1 MVTEERVPSYE
12 AVKEKI
18 KLIDNTI
25 IIYRVFYNFDNLS
38 YRFQLIK
45 KDRMCIVEIPK
56 MLLDELKNNGSSS
69 DEKLAQILQLYT
81 SSSDCWNKVD
91 QYA

>member
-18 KLIDNTI
+18 KQIDNTI

-45 KDRMCIVEIPK
+45 KDKMCIVEIPK
-56 MLLDELKNNGSSS
+56 MLLDDLKNNGSSS
-69 DEKLAQILQLYT
+69 DQKLAQILKVYT
-81 SSSDCWNKVD
+81 SSSECWNKVD
-91 QYA
+91 QCA

>member
-18 KLIDNTI
+18 KQIDNTI

-45 KDRMCIVEIPK
+45 KDKMCIVEISK
-56 MLLDELKNNGSSS
+56 TLLDELKNNGSSS
-69 DEKLAQILQLYT
+69 DQKLAQILKLNT